1 MYAESRGGHAYF
13 ESSLTMAEKQDS
25 VSPSTSQCSALS
37 NFIKQFH
44 ALGLNPS
51 HLNKRESIEDE
62 VEQKK
67 HDHSRKVANSQ
78 MLWPFYKQLVE
89 KWEIFVRDLLK
100 EAVEVV
106 YNKLCE
112 SDNTDS
118 NPHLQ
123 AIVARSLLH
132 HSSNDEPLHRQG
144 ASEMSSHLLSHP
156 DLWRDIVE
164 RYKKHLL
171 SKCDEVVCVFDG
183 VSGINETFKMLFNT
197 STFCLSQ
204 ALLPINCPHY
214 YKYDYD
220 LIPKE
225 TTVSLDCAEKLSTML
240 YLYYEVYCITSE
252 KRPKN
257 VSEVEYELFRLPIKP
272 QFQERFGE
280 IPGDFL
286 HYFYRMVFQYKKEA
300 YLYFNMYKN
309 TREFFF
315 VLAVALCDAVSKFI
329 KEHFDVEFCN

>member
-1 MYAESRGGHAYF
+1 
-13 ESSLTMAEKQDS
+13 MAEKQDP
-25 VSPSTSQCSALS
+25 VSPSASQCSALA
-37 NFIKQFH
+37 NFKKEFC
-44 ALGLNPS
+44 ALELNPS
-51 HLNKRESIEDE
+51 HLNKRESLEDE
-62 VEQKK
+62 VEQQK
-67 HDHSRKVANSQ
+67 HHHSRKEANSQ

-89 KWEIFVRDLLK
+89 KWELFVRDLLK
-100 EAVEVV
+100 EAAEVV

-123 AIVARSLLH
+123 AIVTRSLLH
-132 HSSNDEPLHRQG
+132 HSSNEPLHRQG

-164 RYKKHLL
+164 SYKKHLL
-171 SKCDEVVCVFDG
+171 AKCDEVICVFNG
-183 VSGINETFKMLFNT
+183 VSGINETFKMLFNS
-197 STFCLSQ
+197 STFYLSQ
-204 ALLPINCPHY
+204 AVLPVNCLY
-214 YKYDYD
+214 YYTYNYH

-225 TTVSLDCAEKLSTML
+225 TALSLDCAEKLSTML

-252 KRPKN
+252 KRPKKF
-257 VSEVEYELFRLPIKP
+257 SEVECDLFRLPIRP
-272 QFQERFGE
+272 QFQESFGE

-286 HYFYRMVFQYKKEA
+286 HYFYRNVLQYKKEA

-329 KEHFDVEFCN
+329 KERFDIEFCN